1 MPWFDFLGFPS
12 GGLPEKD
19 VGRRYLATAVIS
31 LAIVGALL
39 ISGWAFQHWNIIFAA
54 IVCVTSVV
62 IGFIGALW
70 AVGRILPRKIHT
82 GR

>member
-1 MPWFDFLGFPS
+1 MSWFDFLGFPS

-39 ISGWAFQHWNIIFAA
+39 ISWWAFQLWNIFSAA
-54 IVCVTSVV
+54 IVCIVSFV

-70 AVGRILPRKIHT
+70 AVGRILPPEIHT